1 MAHHALTRTPFSRRI
16 VAALS
21 LVAVAALLAAVV
33 VAPAIGKTGTK
44 VTVVKTAQNAELD
57 KTILIQAKGKG
68 LTLYTLSSEKKGKL
82 NCKGDCLGNW
92 PPLMIKKGQIP
103 TGAKNLGVVKR
114 PEGFLQVTWKGFPVY
129 WFAGD
134 KKKGEAN
141 GEGLKDVGVWHV
153 IPVAA
158 AKAQA
163 PSGSEPAEGVA
174 QDPIPVPAPGYVY

>member
-1 MAHHALTRTPFSRRI
+1 MAHHSRTRTPMSRRI
-16 VAALS
+16 VTALS

-33 VAPAIGKTGTK
+33 VAPAVGKTATK
-44 VTVVKTAQNAELD
+44 VTVVKPAKNAALK

-92 PPLMIKKGQIP
+92 PPLMIKKGQTP
-103 TGAKNLGVVKR
+103 VGAKNLSVVKR
-114 PEGFLQVTWKGFPVY
+114 PEGFRQVTWKGLPVY

-134 KKKGEAN
+134 KKKGDAN

-158 AKAQA
+158 ANATLPAGEA
-163 PSGSEPAEGVA
+163 PTPPPA
-174 QDPIPVPAPGYVY
+174 GYVD